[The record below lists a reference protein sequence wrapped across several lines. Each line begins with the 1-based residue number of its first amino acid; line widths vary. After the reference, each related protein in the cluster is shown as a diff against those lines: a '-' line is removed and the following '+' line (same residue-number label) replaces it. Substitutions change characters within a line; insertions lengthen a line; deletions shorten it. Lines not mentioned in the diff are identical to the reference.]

1 MRIHYY
7 EFPDETPEETLL
19 ENGCAVILKTGDEI
33 YPKNIPE
40 KERPLVDYIDRTIS
54 GISIKHAKEL
64 LKEYGGCAW
73 TCHFDRDGSLFET
86 TDIKMKG
93 NNSRVKYNRHL

>member
-7 EFPDETPEETLL
+7 KFPDDAPEKTLL
-19 ENGCAVILKTGDEI
+19 ENGCAVILKSGETLYPDEI
-33 YPKNIPE
+33 PE
-40 KERPLVDYIDRTIS
+40 QERKHVDYIDRTIE
-54 GISIKHAKEL
+54 GVSIKRAKEL

-73 TCHFDRDGSLFET
+73 TCHFDRDGGLFET

-93 NNSRVKYNRHL
+93 NNSRVRYNRHL